1 MHKDLSRD
9 SKSSDLGF
17 WGKLSL
23 NNPVGFKTLFR
34 KESDRFLSVAIQTLF
49 APLVSA
55 LLYVAVL
62 GVPMQNMP
70 SQIEGVSFLAFLIPG
85 LVMMGMIHNA
95 FQNCASSLMIS
106 KYNNTVQELLTL
118 PLSALEKLMAYMFAG
133 MYRGLLVGFITY
145 LAVLPFVDIPL
156 EHPVLIVMVSLM
168 VTSTFAAFGIAA
180 GVWATNFDQMA
191 ILNQFLIL
199 PLIFLGGVFYSIE
212 RLPPLFQKISLL
224 NPVFYMIDSLR
235 YGFLGVSD
243 MSPWISISILA
254 VFQVSSMGLSLWI
267 FKTGYRL
274 QS

>member
-1 MHKDLSRD
+1 V
-9 SKSSDLGF
+9 
-17 WGKLSL
+17 

-70 SQIEGVSFLAFLIPG
+70 SQIEGVGFLAFLIPG
-85 LVMMGMIHNA
+85 LIMMGMIHNA
-95 FQNCASSLMIS
+95 FQNCSSSLMIS
-106 KYNNTVQELLTL
+106 KYNNTVQELLVL
-118 PLSALEKLMAYMFAG
+118 PLSSLEKLLAYMLAG
-133 MYRGLLVGFITY
+133 MYRGLLVGFITW
-145 LAVLPFVDIPL
+145 LAVLPFVSMPM
-156 EHPVLIVMVSLM
+156 EYPVLVLIVSLM

-180 GVWATNFDQMA
+180 GVWASNFDQMA

-212 RLPPLFQKISLL
+212 RLPPLFQKVSLL

-235 YGFLGVSD
+235 FSFLGVSD
-243 MSPWISISILA
+243 MSPWVSLPILA
-254 VFQVSSMGLSLWI
+254 FFQILAMGLSFWI